1 MFCMRCG
8 QELDDSARFCMACG
22 AQQMPGSYLP
32 AGTGPVADQTENT
45 GKKRSHSSLLI
56 IVPVIAIL
64 AIAGVAGTYFYVN
77 SDSYQIK
84 RNQDE
89 DAREIL
95 EELQPQTPEVESQP
109 QTPEVESQPQTPEVE
124 SQPQTPEVESQPQT
138 PEAESQPQTPEAES
152 RPQTPEVESQP
163 QNPESEP
170 QLQNPAVESQLDTQ
184 IWEDYVTAFD
194 GYAEGVVGTVFRTV
208 FFDYRVDSVAF
219 PSEYEGYIA
228 DDGMQLVDVK
238 ITIRNTFGEEL
249 PMYNCDFQ
257 IQWHD
262 LGDGD
267 EDFDFGIEMDDSD
280 TVMPFDYS
288 LADEATCC
296 YHIIYEV
303 PAEAEEFS
311 ISFQEFFSDNTEG
324 DVFFTYFNKSGRD
337 FRELSCFNDVVGNTR
352 DARK

>member
-22 AQQMPGSYLP
+22 AQQMPGSYSP

-45 GKKRSHSSLLI
+45 GKKRSYSSLLI
-56 IVPVIAIL
+56 VVPVIAIL
-64 AIAGVAGTYFYVN
+64 AIAGVAGAYFYVS

-95 EELQPQTPEVESQP
+95 EELQPQTPEI
-109 QTPEVESQPQTPEVE
+109 
-124 SQPQTPEVESQPQT
+124 
-138 PEAESQPQTPEAES
+138 ESQPQTPEAES

-238 ITIRNTFGEEL
+238 ITIKNTFGEEL

-267 EDFDFGIEMDDSD
+267 EDYDFGIEMDDSD

-296 YHIIYEV
+296 YHIVYEV

-352 DARK
+352 DARKYMNY

>member
-22 AQQMPGSYLP
+22 AQQMPGSYSP
-32 AGTGPVADQTENT
+32 AGTGPVADQAENT

-56 IVPVIAIL
+56 VVPVIAIL

-95 EELQPQTPEVESQP
+95 DELQPQTPEIESQ
-109 QTPEVESQPQTPEVE
+109 
-124 SQPQTPEVESQPQT
+124 
-138 PEAESQPQTPEAES
+138 
-152 RPQTPEVESQP
+152 PQTPEVESQP

-267 EDFDFGIEMDDSD
+267 EDYDFGIEMDDSD

-296 YHIIYEV
+296 YHIVYEV

-324 DVFFTYFNKSGRD
+324 DVFFTYFNKSGQD
-337 FRELSCFNDVVGNTR
+337 FRELSCFNDVVGKTR
-352 DARK
+352 DARKYMNY

>member
-22 AQQMPGSYLP
+22 AQQMPGSYSP

-45 GKKRSHSSLLI
+45 GPKRSHSSLLI
-56 IVPVIAIL
+56 VVPVIAIL
-64 AIAGVAGTYFYVN
+64 AIAGVVGTYFYVN

-95 EELQPQTPEVESQP
+95 EELQ
-109 QTPEVESQPQTPEVE
+109 
-124 SQPQTPEVESQPQT
+124 
-138 PEAESQPQTPEAES
+138 
-152 RPQTPEVESQP
+152 PQTPEVESQP

-219 PSEYEGYIA
+219 PFEYEGYIA

-267 EDFDFGIEMDDSD
+267 EDYDFGIEMDDSD

-296 YHIIYEV
+296 YHIVYEV

-337 FRELSCFNDVVGNTR
+337 FRELSCFNDVVGKTG
-352 DARK
+352 DARKYMNY